1 MEVIMRVWVIMLALG
16 IGTFFI
22 RFSLIGLL
30 GKVRIPQRVE
40 RAFRFIPASMLS
52 ALVISQL
59 TSYASSAP
67 SPLTNS
73 YYLAAFVACGVA
85 WKTRNTLL
93 TVFAGMVVLWLLRA
107 RSG

>member
-1 MEVIMRVWVIMLALG
+1 MKIWIIMLALG
-16 IGTFFI
+16 IGTFLI
-22 RFSLIGLL
+22 RYSIIGLA
-30 GKVRIPQRVE
+30 GRIHIPPRVE

-59 TSYASSAP
+59 SSYASSAT

-93 TVFAGMVVLWLLRA
+93 TVFVGMVVLWVLRA
-107 RSG
+107 LSG